1 MQEPFPYG
9 IIAGREINNKNQTF
23 VESSSSEPIDDI
35 ELQKNGEKITSN
47 RNNMI
52 QSQNDHIE

>member
-9 IIAGREINNKNQTF
+9 IIAGREINNKNYTF

-35 ELQKNGEKITSN
+35 EL
-47 RNNMI
+47 
-52 QSQNDHIE
+52 